1 MFRNTLATESR
12 RHGAVYMWVISC
24 ALNVALFSVMCI
36 GFYSNARWVRA
47 VFGLP
52 SASRSTLFA
61 IYLAA
66 LFFSLILLTGAFR
79 SFVLPLLVFQVSS
92 VIAMPFT
99 LQKVRHPIVVTY
111 LIVSIVH
118 SIAIVQLWNST
129 PI

>member
-1 MFRNTLATESR
+1 
-12 RHGAVYMWVISC
+12 
-24 ALNVALFSVMCI
+24 MCI
-36 GFYSNARWVRA
+36 GFYANARWVRA
-47 VFGLP
+47 VFGQP
-52 SASRSTLFA
+52 SPSRGTLFA

-66 LFFSLILLTGAFR
+66 LFFSLIVLTGAFR

-111 LIVSIVH
+111 LLVSIVH
-118 SIAIVQLWNST
+118 SISIVQLWNST